1 MEPVLAVEE
10 VTKVYHSLGTLFGR
24 GGSRVAAVQGVSLRI
39 ASGEAVGLVGESGSG
54 KSTLIRMILAL
65 ERPTSGAISLS
76 GSDTH
81 RLRGPALRTLRRDV
95 QPVFQ
100 NPYTALNPMRTIGE
114 SVEEPLLNFTSMSQ
128 TERADRVR
136 QLLQEVGLPERMID
150 AYPYA
155 LSGGERQRA
164 CIARALALRPK
175 LLICDEPVSSLD
187 KSIQAQILNL
197 FRRLRREHGLTLLFI
212 SHDLAVVNYLC
223 DQVAVMLR
231 GKIVEVGRR
240 EEVLFNPAHPYTRSL
255 LASASFFLEGIP
267 LRNDPSGSD
276 LVPLTGC
283 SFQNRC
289 PHVDPLCRKEP
300 PLLRV
305 IGEGHQAACHF
316 SESIFPR
323 LKGREI
329 D

>member
-10 VTKVYHSLGTLFGR
+10 VTKVYHSLGGLLRG
-24 GGSRVAAVQGVSLRI
+24 GGSRVAAVGGVHLEI
-39 ASGEAVGLVGESGSG
+39 APGESVGLVGESGSG
-54 KSTLIRMILAL
+54 KSTLIRLILGL
-65 ERPTSGAISLS
+65 ERPTTGSIRLS
-76 GSDTH
+76 GH
-81 RLRGPALRTLRRDV
+81 PIGNLRGQALQALRRDV

-100 NPYTALNPMRTIGE
+100 NPYTALNPMRTVGASI
-114 SVEEPLLNFTSMSQ
+114 EEPLLNFTSMGK

-136 QLLQEVGLPERMID
+136 SLLQAVGLPERMIE

-197 FRRLRREHGLTLLFI
+197 LRRLRQEQGLTLLFI

-223 DQVAVMLR
+223 DRVAVMLR
-231 GKIVEVGRR
+231 GKIVETGKR
-240 EEVLFNPAHPYTRSL
+240 EEVLFHPAHPYTRSL

-267 LRNDPSGSD
+267 LQNDPAGSD
-276 LVPLTGC
+276 VTPQAGC

-289 PHVDPLCRKEP
+289 PHVDALCRKEV

-305 IGEGHQAACHF
+305 INEGHQVACHL
-316 SESIFPR
+316 SESIR
-323 LKGREI
+323 NDVIQTE
-329 D
+329 